1 MNELTDYSL
10 PERYE
15 IEEVIEALLDEQTTL
30 DPKYL
35 YTLSDLRPKQLR
47 KLKEI
52 WDAISVERRRALLE
66 DLEALTE
73 ADTLLSYEAVFR
85 FAIEDPDPQV
95 RFYAVR
101 AIEVFDTDDL
111 VSTFL
116 SLLLEDESED
126 VRAVSASVLGKYVY
140 RGELDKIENE
150 KQRRIVDRLLEVLRS
165 GDTRRVRRRALEAVS
180 YSPRAEVHEEIQDA
194 YQRPEPEWI
203 ASALF
208 AMGRSY
214 DMRYREVVEDR
225 LRDESPLV
233 RMEAVRACG
242 ELQIED
248 VHDELLDLLDDVPRV
263 RRAAIWS
270 LSQVGGE
277 GVQYALNR
285 LLEEEHLPAE
295 EIDLIQQALDNLAF
309 TEGSVN
315 YSMFDMPY
323 AEDEGGELPDQDWL
337 D

>member
-1 MNELTDYSL
+1 MKELNDYSL
-10 PERYE
+10 PERYA
-15 IEEVIEALLDEQTTL
+15 IEEVNEALLDEQTTL

-35 YTLSDLRPKQLR
+35 YTLSDLRPKELRALR
-47 KLKEI
+47 KI
-52 WDAISVERRRALLE
+52 WEEISVERRRALLE

-85 FAIEDPDPQV
+85 LAIEDPDSQV
-95 RFYAVR
+95 RFFAVR

-111 VSTFL
+111 VSVFL
-116 SLLLEDESED
+116 ELLSEDESED

-140 RGELDKIENE
+140 RGELDKIEDE
-150 KQRRIVDRLLEVLRS
+150 KQRRIVDQLLDVLRGGES
-165 GDTRRVRRRALEAVS
+165 RRVRRRALEAVS
-180 YSPRAEVHEEIQDA
+180 YSPRPEVHREIEEA

-214 DMRYREVVEDR
+214 DMRYQKVVVER
-225 LRDESPLV
+225 LRDESPKV

-242 ELQIED
+242 ELQVED
-248 VHDELLDLLDDVPRV
+248 VHYELLDLLDDVPEV
-263 RRAAIWS
+263 RRAAIWA
-270 LSQVGGE
+270 LSQIGGE
-277 GVQYALNR
+277 EVQVTLNR
-285 LLEEEHLPAE
+285 LLEEEYLPAE
-295 EIDLIQQALDNLAF
+295 EEKLIQQALDNLAF
-309 TEGSVN
+309 TEGAIN